1 MIYSIM
7 VFYDF
12 IKINH
17 DQAANSC
24 LVYLLSPTAR
34 LESEISIFVSDSG
47 NWTLPRLRRA
57 FLLIPAT
64 SPNGVGGSYYGVLIH
79 EITEMQVA
87 NMGNYA
93 HGNQPA
99 QHMIDLYDYA
109 RKPEKAQWWARE
121 VMDRLYSAPTDTAAT
136 RTTARLQ
143 HGMYSRPWG
152 SIPYAPRR
160 TNTP

>member
-47 NWTLPRLRRA
+47 NWTCRGCGERF
-57 FLLIPAT
+57 FL
-64 SPNGVGGSYYGVLIH
+64 Y
-79 EITEMQVA
+79 
-87 NMGNYA
+87 
-93 HGNQPA
+93 
-99 QHMIDLYDYA
+99 
-109 RKPEKAQWWARE
+109 
-121 VMDRLYSAPTDTAAT
+121 
-136 RTTARLQ
+136 LQ
-143 HGMYSRPWG
+143 HLRMELAAGKLG
-152 SIPYAPRR
+152 
-160 TNTP
+160 

>member
-1 MIYSIM
+1 MWMIYSIM

-47 NWTLPRLRRA
+47 NWTLSRLRRA

-64 SPNGVGGSYYGVLIH
+64 SPNGVGGRKAQRVRIPMLLPTILCLVWPICSSMSMMWPATYLSKKDWPTTV
-79 EITEMQVA
+79 
-87 NMGNYA
+87 MG
-93 HGNQPA
+93 
-99 QHMIDLYDYA
+99 IYA
-109 RKPEKAQWWARE
+109 RWAAQ
-121 VMDRLYSAPTDTAAT
+121 
-136 RTTARLQ
+136 RTVLGQMRSDIFIRAINSQRCTMVR
-143 HGMYSRPWG
+143 
-152 SIPYAPRR
+152 
-160 TNTP
+160 